1 MRRVTFDQNAATGA
15 RQKSKVLRTIKILED
30 FSTTVLLLKKRA
42 ESEMKTPELL
52 AALMAVRSPAI
63 EVKAQ
68 FDDEMKFSLRPAV
81 FQKLTR
87 IGNLFTEGKKPEYYY
102 KNKMLEKLRKSSHQG

>member
-1 MRRVTFDQNAATGA
+1 M
-15 RQKSKVLRTIKILED
+15 
-30 FSTTVLLLKKRA
+30 
-42 ESEMKTPELL
+42 L

-87 IGNLFTEGKKPEYYY
+87 IGSLFTEGRKPEYYY
-102 KNKMLEKLRKSSHQG
+102 KNKMLEKLRKSSHQGQVKMVTRLGVKAGTAAIVAPHKLYFWPDN